1 MASIQE
7 KLSERYPIGSVTH
20 PKQPLAKALKGAR
33 TTAAEIMRKLDCEP
47 IAILCQIATNQ
58 MPCGTCRGK
67 GRTIYKLPEG
77 QHSEKCWSHKPGGA
91 CDCNGI
97 SNRLCQSCYGELLES
112 CAPELRFY
120 AAKELAT
127 YKHPRFKQL
136 DAREASG
143 HEARNVPTINI
154 VMVQPG
160 AKLPEP
166 RNEDAQDL
174 TTAIEVGGD
183 IVDAEVID

>member
-1 MASIQE
+1 MTPTAPECPPVPLPPFARIRPVKSI
-7 KLSERYPIGSVTH
+7 RT
-20 PKQPLAKALKGAR
+20 AK

-47 IAILCQIATNQ
+47 IAILCQIATNTL
-58 MPCGTCRGK
+58 PCGTCRGT
-67 GRTIYKLPEG
+67 GRTVYKLPNGE
-77 QHSEKCWSHKPGGA
+77 HAESCRFNANKEWA
-91 CDCNGI
+91 CNCHGI
-97 SNRLCQSCYGELLES
+97 NTRICQSCYGILLES

-127 YKHPRFKQL
+127 FKHPRFKQL

-166 RNEDAQDL
+166 RIEDAQELATLSD
-174 TTAIEVGGD
+174 GSGD
-183 IVDAEVID
+183 IVDAEVIEE